1 MTDTRDGGTTA
12 GTQGARK
19 RRVRGVAK
27 DNVIYYNFGKKTPTP
42 QPAPAREDRR
52 QTPLATTSVPN
63 LLRSYVQSEVDS
75 GRYNR
80 GRDYYRDGNVNE
92 LDIQDSHIRAEVW
105 GSQPVPFS
113 VNVTFPV
120 RGDDHREAIREYLR
134 TYPSALKKAREGY
147 LTEELAEL
155 VFKDRNERLSMSC
168 DCPDWVPVCKHI
180 VAVVLKAADLFAH
193 DPRALFELRGIKL
206 HTLEAIAGGAD
217 SEQYGDASGATG
229 SAAVS
234 DADSA
239 RGAGNAAES
248 AQQWDQEEFW
258 QGKNLPGL
266 PHPKTAP
273 ALEESDQQ
281 LLQKAMSLTSY
292 ATVETLRAV
301 SEIEDL
307 YYELT
312 HLDD

>member
-1 MTDTRDGGTTA
+1 MTETREGNKIA
-12 GTQGARK
+12 GTGSARK
-19 RRVRGVAK
+19 RRGRGVAK
-27 DNVIYYNFGKKTPTP
+27 DNVIYYNFGKKTQTP

-52 QTPLATTSVPN
+52 QTPAATTSVPN
-63 LLRSYVQSEVDS
+63 LLRSYIQSEVDS

-80 GRDYYRDGNVNE
+80 GIQYYRDDNVNA
-92 LDIQDSHIRAEVW
+92 LDIKEGRINAQVW

-113 VNVTFPV
+113 VSVTFPM

-134 TYPSALKKAREGY
+134 TYPSALRKAREGL

-155 VFKDRNERLSMSC
+155 VFKDKHENLRLSC

-180 VAVVLKAADLFAH
+180 VAVVLKAADLFAYN
-193 DPRALFELRGIKL
+193 PQALFELRGVKL
-206 HTLEAIAGGAD
+206 GMLEVVEGAAGG
-217 SEQYGDASGATG
+217 EQEQGDAAAQGA
-229 SAAVS
+229 A
-234 DADSA
+234 
-239 RGAGNAAES
+239 GAGKAGEKAARCS
-248 AQQWDQEEFW
+248 QEEFW

-266 PHPKTAP
+266 PNPKTAP
-273 ALEESDQQ
+273 ALDESDPQ